1 MPRPNSGL
9 APNLPQTG
17 ARPNRIRSPLARGL
31 EWARIRQKIG
41 WPPSPAA
48 PAPSADTRSRNRR
61 FGRVPQDNPP
71 FGQRRDEFDDA
82 VVSPIGT
89 TVQSVSTQKALAG
102 FASLSYDGKAVEY
115 DHPFAATAA
124 GKPAIYK
131 MLIAPVRVNCT
142 ANSNRAATG
151 NRRDTPRDVSER
163 AGIPAGPIAK
173 STAAG
178 THRRGWHEISDK
190 KRQRR
195 GSRSPSIWT

>member
-1 MPRPNSGL
+1 MASFSRRPC
-9 APNLPQTG
+9 AERRHALPQ
-17 ARPNRIRSPLARGL
+17 P
-31 EWARIRQKIG
+31 
-41 WPPSPAA
+41 
-48 PAPSADTRSRNRR
+48 R

-151 NRRDTPRDVSER
+151 NRRDTSAGRER
-163 AGIPAGPIAK
+163 AGRDSGGTAEIDCGRNASQGLARDFGQE
-173 STAAG
+173 TAAAG
-178 THRRGWHEISDK
+178 KQKSVDLDLDL
-190 KRQRR
+190 
-195 GSRSPSIWT
+195 

>member
-17 ARPNRIRSPLARGL
+17 ARPNRIRSPPARGL

-48 PAPSADTRSRNRR
+48 PAPSAGTRSRNRR
-61 FGRVPQDNPP
+61 FGRVHQDNPP

-102 FASLSYDGKAVEY
+102 SASLSYDGKAVEY

-124 GKPAIYK
+124 GSRESSA
-131 MLIAPVRVNCT
+131 MRR
-142 ANSNRAATG
+142 RAAAERSRHQPSG
-151 NRRDTPRDVSER
+151 RDPITLLPSTNTCVLAIRVMGPPVLVTPSGRITNVL
-163 AGIPAGPIAK
+163 
-173 STAAG
+173 TF
-178 THRRGWHEISDK
+178 
-190 KRQRR
+190 
-195 GSRSPSIWT
+195 